1 MDDITALLMGKNRQV
16 AEMAKTVMKKL
27 KEEVGTKGFELSVT
41 ENGKEGMRKMIAPCG
56 FLEDELRSYSK
67 EERVTTAGSV
77 ETIEGGLEN
86 ERQEVGS
93 ERKSEVGEVQGEVLA
108 YQEEQ
113 GLPKE
118 LHEGEGSRSCHE
130 RV

>member
-1 MDDITALLMGKNRQV
+1 MTTDDI
-16 AEMAKTVMKKL
+16 
-27 KEEVGTKGFELSVT
+27 
-41 ENGKEGMRKMIAPCG
+41 
-56 FLEDELRSYSK
+56 
-67 EERVTTAGSV
+67 V
-77 ETIEGGLEN
+77 EKIGGGLES

>member
-1 MDDITALLMGKNRQV
+1 
-16 AEMAKTVMKKL
+16 
-27 KEEVGTKGFELSVT
+27 
-41 ENGKEGMRKMIAPCG
+41 MIAPCG

-67 EERVTTAGSV
+67 EERVTMADSV
-77 ETIEGGLEN
+77 ETIGGGLEN

-108 YQEEQ
+108 YEEEQ

-118 LHEGEGSRSCHE
+118 LHEGRGQEVVTSGYDANEDVGSACSGFGPNGEIEIEETDVSSSGQKECDL
-130 RV
+130 VVPFDGGLWS